1 MGDVLSRRFRRT
13 ILCIAIC
20 TLSAAYTMADEN
32 ITVTGVSGE
41 LDRGGEL
48 IISGYGFGTKVPAAP
63 RLWDDFE
70 GHPIGQS
77 VGTPVYGVYSR
88 VGSSVY
94 STTDPY
100 GGSGCSHSAITSTS
114 DAPGLVSNWI
124 PLEATDA
131 FASMKFKL
139 RSDYGSVSPH
149 NVKLIRVNAHDPDPT
164 HGYPNFNIG
173 NDRGYTGF
181 SGIVNHGLMGQV
193 YFGSFDGLT
202 GNNDWHS
209 ISIMDHL
216 GDMDVANGFAG
227 REFNGQ
233 YEERHDIVTLQSGH
247 LSGLRSAFFCGYVS
261 HDGYDADLYL
271 DDVYA
276 DITLARVLV
285 RSPDGGNF
293 EMQIPQAWG
302 STQIRVLANP
312 GRYPSGTQL
321 QLIVYDAENHAS
333 APYTVVVGQNDSG
346 GGGNDDGPP
355 GQSPPPVLQLVQ

>member
-1 MGDVLSRRFRRT
+1 MADVLSRRSSRA
-13 ILCIAIC
+13 ILGVAFCM
-20 TLSAAYTMADEN
+20 LLVPYTWADEN
-32 ITVTGVSGE
+32 ITVTGVTGDLE
-41 LDRGGEL
+41 RGGEL
-48 IISGYGFGTKVPAAP
+48 VISGYGFGTKVPALP

-70 GHPIGQS
+70 GHTVGQEI
-77 VGTPVYGVYSR
+77 GTPVEGVYSR

-100 GGSGCSHSAITSTS
+100 GGGICSHSPIRS
-114 DAPGLVSNWI
+114 DSASPGLVSNWV

-164 HGYPNFNIG
+164 HGYPNYNIG
-173 NDRGYTGF
+173 CERGSTSF
-181 SGIVNHGLMGQV
+181 QGIVNHGLYGQV
-193 YFGSFDGLT
+193 YFGSFPGLT

-209 ISIMDHL
+209 ISIVDHC
-216 GDMDVANGFAG
+216 GDPDVANGYAG

-247 LSGLRSAFFCGYVS
+247 LNGLRSAFFCGYVS
-261 HDGYDADLYL
+261 HDGYNADLYL

-293 EMQIPQAWG
+293 EMQVPQQWG
-302 STQIRVLANP
+302 STQIRVAANP
-312 GRYPSGTQL
+312 GRYPTGTEL
-321 QLIVYDAENHAS
+321 DLIVYDADNNPS
-333 APYTVVVGQNDSG
+333 AAYTVVVGQNDSG
-346 GGGNDDGPP
+346 GGGDDGPP
-355 GQSPPPVLQLVQ
+355 GQSPPPVLELAE